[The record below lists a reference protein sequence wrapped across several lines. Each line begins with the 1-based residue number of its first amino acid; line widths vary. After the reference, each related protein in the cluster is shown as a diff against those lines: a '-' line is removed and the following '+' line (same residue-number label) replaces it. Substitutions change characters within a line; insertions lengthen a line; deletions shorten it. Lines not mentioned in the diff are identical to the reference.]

1 MQESAERY
9 SCWPKKTLPL
19 ANPHKGGYSAPT
31 RVTSLIGGDTI
42 SWHLDNLLCRSIDF
56 QSAAALFSVWLR
68 ILSPK
73 RELPQLSTDLS
84 DEPVAC
90 AAEADV
96 TPPSRRFSG
105 SFGLIK
111 ISIDPGS
118 STGASARAEA
128 HTDETVDVDQCFGPV
143 AVR

>member
-1 MQESAERY
+1 VLKQS
-9 SCWPKKTLPL
+9 
-19 ANPHKGGYSAPT
+19 
-31 RVTSLIGGDTI
+31 
-42 SWHLDNLLCRSIDF
+42 RSIKDDTWVIGF
-56 QSAAALFSVWLR
+56 GFE
-68 ILSPK
+68 PF
-73 RELPQLSTDLS
+73 DLS

-96 TPPSRRFSG
+96 APPSRRFSG

-118 STGASARAEA
+118 STGASTRAEA
-128 HTDETVDVDQCFGPV
+128 HTDETVDVDQCVGRV